1 MYINIYIY
9 IYIHYVYTYIYIYI
23 FWPVTHDH
31 VDNIAWHIF
40 IENLIKM
47 HCLGCKKKNLGQM
60 K

>member
-1 MYINIYIY
+1 MYI
-9 IYIHYVYTYIYIYI
+9 HTYIYI